1 MMGIRDDPGP
11 DWVAE
16 LAVLCAL
23 VILYDILLGAGKST
37 LAASRGPSGRIC
49 AAEGVG
55 DGNDISYEL
64 ILTFR
69 SSFLS
74 RTRSGGT

>member
-11 DWVAE
+11 DRVAE

-23 VILYDILLGAGKST
+23 VILYAILLGAGRST
-37 LAASRGPSGRIC
+37 LTASRGPSGRIC
-49 AAEGVG
+49 AAKGDG
-55 DGNDISYEL
+55 DGNDTSYEL

-74 RTRSGGT
+74 RIHSDGT